1 MSEGK
6 HNTVCRAIQ
15 VFECL
20 FENDFKGKSETDI
33 SQQTNIPLTTV
44 FRILKNFKS
53 MNWVIDVPVEGSKA
67 RTWKVDGK
75 NLVSIA
81 FKFKK
86 SALNQVHHI
95 ENEFSDISGEKLSNG

>member
-1 MSEGK
+1 MVFVR
-6 HNTVCRAIQ
+6 NTNFQ
-15 VFECL
+15 VLECL
-20 FENDFKGKSETDI
+20 FENDFKGRSETEI
-33 SQQTNIPLTTV
+33 SQQTGIPLTTV
-44 FRILKNFKS
+44 FRVLKASKS

-75 NLVSIA
+75 NFVSIA

-95 ENEFSDISGEKLSNG
+95 ENEFSHISGENLTNG